1 MFYILI
7 SKMNK
12 QNRLILIDG
21 SGYIFRAYYAL
32 PPMQRKDGTPVNA
45 VFGFTNMLVKLIEDY
60 SQEKLVVIFD
70 AARDNFRN
78 KIYPAYKANR
88 GETPEDLMP
97 QFELIK
103 NCVKAF
109 NIPQLELEGY
119 EADDIIAT
127 YTNLAQKNHIP
138 SLIISSDKDLM
149 QLVTDNVKMLDP
161 MKNKHIGV
169 KEVINKF
176 GVRPDKVAQIQALT
190 GDKVDNIPGAPGI
203 GPITAKELIQSFGD
217 IESLIKNVKNI
228 KQDRRRKIIEDS
240 KEDIRISLELV
251 KLEKK
256 ISLPLSIDDIIPYS
270 EVESNSE
277 NIKEFLIGQ
286 GFKTILQRLENNSF
300 IVKNNSITK
309 QHNNNDVKH
318 ITISNINDL
327 EKILNNIVN
336 IGFCAIDT
344 ETDSLNIDKA
354 KLVGIS
360 LSYNKKEAYYI
371 PINHKDVLSKALFSN
386 QIPLNKVIE
395 KLSPLCSNPAVL
407 KIGQN
412 IKYDIRI
419 LDKYGVKFESIADT
433 MLMSYALDNGVT
445 RHGMDDLAFVH
456 FNHTTI
462 KFKDIVGSGKNQIT
476 FDYVNIKDATK
487 YAAEDAFI
495 TLKLFNLFQKR
506 LGKEKSSYIYEKID
520 KPLIAVLSSMEKIGI
535 KINKKYLQQLS
546 VEFQN
551 ESKTL
556 EKKIYKITN
565 KNFNIGSP
573 KQLGEILF
581 IDMGIKGGKKT
592 KTGTYS
598 TDSGVLEDLSH
609 QGHNIAKLILEWREL
624 TKLRS
629 TYTESL
635 LHQADNI
642 TNRVH
647 TSYAIAVTMTG
658 RLSSNEPNIQNIPIR
673 TDKGRKIRNTFIA
686 ENNNKLVSFDYSQ
699 IELRLAAEISK
710 DKNFIEAFVKGE
722 DIHNSTAKEIF
733 NLKDN
738 KISTEYRRKAKA
750 INFGI
755 IYGISPYGLAKQ
767 LSISNIEGKQ
777 YIEEY
782 FSRFPKI
789 KEYMDYQINFA
800 KTNNYV
806 KTVFDRRCN
815 IRGIND
821 KNFSIR
827 GFAERQSINAPIQG
841 TAADIIKL
849 AMIEIH
855 KKILLKKINAKMLL
869 QVHDELVFEIE
880 DKYLNESII
889 QIKKIMETTHLE
901 YKDFAVPLIV
911 DYGIGS
917 NWGELH

>member
-1 MFYILI
+1 M
-7 SKMNK
+7 KQ

-32 PPMQRKDGTPVNA
+32 PPMSRSDGVPVNA

-60 SQEKLVVIFD
+60 SHEKLIVIFD
-70 AARDNFRN
+70 AARENFRN
-78 KIYPAYKANR
+78 KIFPAYKTNR
-88 GETPEDLMP
+88 GETPEDLIP
-97 QFELIK
+97 QFKLIK

-149 QLVTDNVKMLDP
+149 QLVTDQVLMLDP

-169 KEVINKF
+169 NEVVEKF
-176 GVRPDKVAQIQALT
+176 GVEPNKVIQIQALT
-190 GDKVDNIPGAPGI
+190 GDKIDNIPGALGI
-203 GPITAKELIQSFGD
+203 GPKTAAELIQSFGD
-217 IESLIKNVKNI
+217 IESLIKNAKNI

-256 ISLPLSIDDIIPYS
+256 ILLPLSIDDIIPYYEIKS
-270 EVESNSE
+270 DSG
-277 NIKEFLIGQ
+277 NIKKFLIEQ

-300 IVKNNSITK
+300 IVKNNSFTK
-309 QHNNNDVKH
+309 QYKKNDVKY

-327 EKILNNIVN
+327 EKVICNIVD
-336 IGFCAIDT
+336 IGICAIDT

-360 LSYNKKEAYYI
+360 LSYNEKEAYYV
-371 PINHKDVLSKALFSN
+371 PINHKDLISEKLCSN
-386 QIPLNKVIE
+386 QIPIKNVLE
-395 KLSPLCSNPAVL
+395 KLSPLCSNSAIL

-445 RHGMDDLAFVH
+445 RHGMDDLAFMH

-462 KFKDIVGSGKNQIT
+462 KFKDIVGSGKKRIT

-506 LGKEKSSYIYEKID
+506 LAKEKSLFIYEKVD
-520 KPLIAVLSSMEKIGI
+520 KPLVAVLSSMEKIGI

-546 VEFQN
+546 LEFQN
-551 ESKTL
+551 ESKKL
-556 EKKIYKITN
+556 EKQIFKIT
-565 KNFNIGSP
+565 KKDFNIGSP

-598 TDSGVLEDLSH
+598 TDSGILEVLAN

-629 TYTESL
+629 TYTEAL
-635 LHQADNI
+635 LDQAEDK

-647 TSYAIAVTMTG
+647 TSYATAVTITG
-658 RLSSNEPNIQNIPIR
+658 RLSSNNPNLQNIPIR
-673 TDKGRKIRNTFIA
+673 TEKGRKIRNTFIA

-699 IELRLAAEISK
+699 IELRLAAEISR
-710 DKNFIEAFVKGE
+710 DNNFIDAFVKGE
-722 DIHNSTAKEIF
+722 DIHNSTAKEVF
-733 NLKDN
+733 NLKD
-738 KISTEYRRKAKA
+738 KDISVNQRRRAKV

-767 LSISNIEGKQ
+767 LSISNTEGKQ
-777 YIEEY
+777 YIEKY

-789 KEYMDYQINFA
+789 KDYMDYQINFA
-800 KTNNYV
+800 KTNSYV
-806 KTVFDRRCN
+806 ETVFGRRCK

-855 KKILLKKINAKMLL
+855 KKISSKKINAKMLL

-889 QIKKIMETTHLE
+889 QIKKIMETTHLK
-901 YKDFAVPLIV
+901 YKDFTVPLIV
-911 DYGIGS
+911 DYGIGN